1 MKRHCIKGIVNTGQC
16 ELPNSGIKEGDIIYL
31 FEDGDINPKFLA
43 SKVNLNI
50 KSTLIEENNDEIES
64 TKYQYFN
71 TDKTMYLLNSNNQSF
86 DPVKESGNY
95 IFKKTS
101 YYYNLIPY
109 YHNLIPYKSTV
120 NTTDTTRI
128 QIYSYV
134 GNWSVKKEFKFEN
147 FDEGY
152 YWNKAD
158 LNGEGIVIQVMSV
171 PPKKE
176 VEEENKLRKREE
188 DEEEIKLLSKREDE
202 EAVNK
207 FKAVLNK
214 CVSTKKG
221 VCTSAQDGKNLGKGD
236 VCVVVDGEFRGLYLA
251 IDNITKNSSNS
262 NCIRYDKGNCVT
274 TSTISKPLAMTTTT
288 TTKTTSTKTTGATTT
303 TGSGSSL
310 RSMQSYTLLY
320 YLYLCYFYSIDRQ
333 GII

>member
-158 LNGEGIVIQVMSV
+158 LNGEGIVIQVMNV

-176 VEEENKLRKREE
+176 VEEENKLRKRDE
-188 DEEEIKLLSKREDE
+188 DE
-202 EAVNK
+202 N
-207 FKAVLNK
+207 
-214 CVSTKKG
+214 KG
-221 VCTSAQDGKNLGKGD
+221 VCSSAQEGKKLGKGD
-236 VCVVVDGEFRGLYLA
+236 ACIVVDGEFRGLYLA